1 MSGPVKA
8 YLETESGDQI
18 DCMFNPAELS
28 ISKSNTWKAAG
39 EAKGKNAPELRFQAG
54 QSATLTLSLTFD
66 TTGDGTAVTE
76 HTDKLLGVM
85 KVDPGLSGSDRGRN
99 KARPP
104 WVKFHWGA
112 THSFKAVVE
121 QLKIRYTY
129 FASSGMPLRA
139 KADLTLKQWNDEA
152 ELPLQNPTSSTPTL
166 HSVHL
171 LLPGET
177 LDRVAAAHYGDP
189 TRWRII
195 AEANGIVDPLNLP
208 EGATL
213 AIPEQGARYRDGAVA
228 AFRNGGSG
236 SNGVTGGNGLNGL
249 NGGSGR
255 GVARGP
261 HG

>member
-8 YLETESGDQI
+8 YLETESGDPI
-18 DCMFNPAELS
+18 HCMFNPAELS

-39 EAKGKNAPELRFQAG
+39 EAKGKNAPELHFQAG

-66 TTGDGTAVTE
+66 TTGDGTAVTD
-76 HTDKLLGVM
+76 HTDKLLGLM

-189 TRWRII
+189 SRWRII
-195 AEANGIVDPLNLP
+195 AEANGIVDPLRLP

-228 AFRNGGSG
+228 AFRNGGNG
-236 SNGVTGGNGLNGL
+236 SNGVTGGNGLNGS
-249 NGGSGR
+249 NGR
-255 GVARGP
+255 GVGRGP